1 MKVVTGAVLLW
12 RFSGN
17 VTVSGTNVGSG
28 ISDIPFCGLL
38 TSKPSNLRVKST
50 ADCLFRDDAMED
62 GNGQMS

>member
-1 MKVVTGAVLLW
+1 MEVVTGSAMLLM
-12 RFSGN
+12 FSGN
-17 VTVSGTNVGSG
+17 VTVSGINVGSG

-50 ADCLFRDDAMED
+50 ADCLFLEDAMED